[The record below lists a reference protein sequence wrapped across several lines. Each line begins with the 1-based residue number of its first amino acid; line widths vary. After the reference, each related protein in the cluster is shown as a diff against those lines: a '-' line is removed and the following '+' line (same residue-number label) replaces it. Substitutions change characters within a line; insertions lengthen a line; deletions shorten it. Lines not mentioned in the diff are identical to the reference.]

1 MGFLGWNGPE
11 PDGSFM
17 YGKCFRMST
26 PEFFF
31 LRRANMLPFA
41 QAAEIGMEL
50 CAKYRTKLT
59 CPSIGDG
66 YDFLFEPR
74 TTKKKIRHYL
84 SQIED
89 TKEGKKALDV
99 LSAVEDNSCT
109 PMATFL
115 YLSFSLPVEHGGMG
129 MDAPHVSAV
138 YVDDEPSS
146 DFSRL
151 SPSSY
156 GDMLAYDVCWPENGV
171 AVSYVGD
178 SPLSTDSVVALI
190 TEKIPH
196 VYLLADDV
204 LSDMGAFQNFAND
217 VANGMS
223 HGHYVIHHGLEI
235 PRFDGM
241 MMTAEN
247 MRSHLAD

>member
-11 PDGSFM
+11 PNGSFV
-17 YGKCFRMST
+17 YGKCTRMST

-31 LRRANMLPFA
+31 LRRANTLPFA
-41 QAAEIGMEL
+41 VSAQIGMEL
-50 CAKYRTKLT
+50 CGKYRTKLT
-59 CPSIGDG
+59 CPSVGDG
-66 YDFLFEPR
+66 WHFLLEPR
-74 TTKKKIRHYL
+74 TTVKKIRRYL
-84 SQIED
+84 DQIAD
-89 TKEGKKALDV
+89 TDEGKKAIDV
-99 LSAVEDNSCT
+99 LSRVVDESCT

-138 YVDDEPSS
+138 YKHDDSS
-146 DFSRL
+146 DISDF

-156 GDMLAYDVCWPENGV
+156 GDILAYDVCWPESGV

-178 SPLSTDSVVALI
+178 SPLSTDSVLALI

-204 LSDMGAFQNFAND
+204 LSDMEAFQDFAND
-217 VANGMS
+217 VANGMC
-223 HGHYVIHHGLEI
+223 HGHHLIRHNIEI

-241 MMTAEN
+241 MMTAHDL
-247 MRSHLAD
+247 RIHLADF